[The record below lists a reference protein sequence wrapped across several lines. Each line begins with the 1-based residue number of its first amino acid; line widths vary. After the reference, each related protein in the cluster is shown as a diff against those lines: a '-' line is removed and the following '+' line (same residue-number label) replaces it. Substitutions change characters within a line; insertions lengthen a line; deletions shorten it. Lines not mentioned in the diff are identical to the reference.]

1 LACWVVRRKV
11 ELADYLKT
19 PRIPFSGQAPG
30 MNRKEKIMKK
40 VTLGPQTLLYPM
52 PAVLVGAEVEGKANF
67 MTAAWCGIAASSPP
81 ALAVGLQK
89 VRHTLKGIEG
99 NKTFSINVPSADQA
113 EKVDFCGIYSGKK
126 RDKSKIFQVFYGV
139 LKNAPMASE
148 CPVNLECRL
157 VHKLDLDSHFLFVGE
172 IVETHVSDRCL
183 TDGKA
188 DPAKVDPLV
197 YTTGTME
204 YRRLGGVVARAFH
217 VGKEA

>member
-1 LACWVVRRKV
+1 
-11 ELADYLKT
+11 
-19 PRIPFSGQAPG
+19 
-30 MNRKEKIMKK
+30 MKK

-217 VGKEA
+217 VGKEV